1 MSTEASNLTKNE
13 DPTDIEE
20 DGTLV
25 TITIKWSSKEYPID
39 SLKDYDTVLQLKTR
53 IYEETGVK
61 PERQKLIGLKT
72 KSSGPMD
79 DTTKISELFLKPGVK
94 IMMVGSKEEDIDS
107 IDLDP
112 LDIPYVINDFD
123 IEDDELDLLAIHNRS
138 EYQAKIEK
146 RVKEIR
152 INILNEM
159 RSGKKLLV
167 LDIDYTLFDHRSIAE
182 HASHLMRPYLHE
194 FLESAY
200 QDYDIVIWSA
210 TSMKWIEIKMRQL
223 GCTRNSNYKIAFFLD
238 ITAMISIHTQKYGVI
253 NVKPLGV
260 IWGKFP
266 QFNHKNTIMFD
277 DLRRNFLMNPQN
289 GLKIK
294 SYRNA
299 YKNKDKDKELYH
311 LAKYLKLIA
320 LLNDFSSLNHDHWHK
335 MI

>member
-167 LDIDYTLFDHRSIAE
+167 LDIDYTLFG
-182 HASHLMRPYLHE
+182 M
-194 FLESAY
+194 
-200 QDYDIVIWSA
+200 
-210 TSMKWIEIKMRQL
+210 
-223 GCTRNSNYKIAFFLD
+223 
-238 ITAMISIHTQKYGVI
+238 
-253 NVKPLGV
+253 
-260 IWGKFP
+260 
-266 QFNHKNTIMFD
+266 
-277 DLRRNFLMNPQN
+277 
-289 GLKIK
+289 
-294 SYRNA
+294 
-299 YKNKDKDKELYH
+299 
-311 LAKYLKLIA
+311 
-320 LLNDFSSLNHDHWHK
+320 
-335 MI
+335 